1 MALAAVWPVDVF
13 WDEAV
18 AVADRATLVP
28 LPPVTVT
35 TIVSAGLETV
45 PSLTVRLKVRL
56 VAALGAVKVGLT
68 AVVLERLTAGP
79 AVWLQA

>member
-1 MALAAVWPVDVF
+1 MLTPWSGPALATGGW
-13 WDEAV
+13 
-18 AVADRATLVP
+18 LV
-28 LPPVTVT
+28 PPVTVT